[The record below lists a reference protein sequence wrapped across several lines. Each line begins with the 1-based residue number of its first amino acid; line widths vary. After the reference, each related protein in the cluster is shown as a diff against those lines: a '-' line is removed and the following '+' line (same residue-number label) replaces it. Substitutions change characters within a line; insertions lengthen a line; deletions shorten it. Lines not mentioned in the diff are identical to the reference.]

1 MFKTLRVPERAFSLV
16 LWIVSFAF
24 AGFLIGLGDKVIADL
39 PRLDTRLTQDQ
50 FADQNALQR
59 TRAETSR
66 LQARLRDL
74 DDSIA
79 QAQLAQEATR
89 NAYQSAR
96 SAYSNWIATR
106 TATTD
111 ATQDP
116 EVVRRTHELDTLK
129 TRDRESE
136 VAAEALAKERLDAV
150 QLMDATARQQSDLLQ
165 SAQSAYEAA
174 LFRQELRIFGFR
186 LALTLPL
193 LIVAAYLVARKRR
206 SDYWP
211 LMRGF
216 VLFAAFAFFVEL
228 VPYLPSYGGY
238 VRNGV
243 GILMTAAAGHY
254 VIKGMR
260 RYLARRKALEQQS
273 DAERRV
279 AMTPDDAL
287 KKLAAK
293 VCPGCERAILS
304 SDTAPAD
311 FCVHCGLRLF
321 DHCPQCSTRKSMF
334 FRYCPTCGLTAP
346 AAS

>member
-24 AGFLIGLGDKVIADL
+24 AGFLIGLGNKVIADL
-39 PRLDTRLTQDQ
+39 PRLDSRLTQDQ
-50 FADQNALQR
+50 FADQNGLQ
-59 TRAETSR
+59 TSRAETAS
-66 LQARLRDL
+66 LQVRVRDL
-74 DDSIA
+74 DDNIA
-79 QAQLAQEATR
+79 QAQLAEEATR

-116 EVVRRTHELDTLK
+116 EVISRTRELDALK
-129 TRDRESE
+129 TRERAAE
-136 VAAEALAKERLDAV
+136 VAAEALSQQRLDAV
-150 QLMDATARQQSDLLQ
+150 QQMDAAGRRQSDLLQ
-165 SAQSAYEAA
+165 AAQSAYDNA

-293 VCPGCERAILS
+293 VCPGCERPILA
-304 SDTAPAD
+304 SDGTPAD

-321 DHCPQCSTRKSMF
+321 DHCPQCNTRKSMF
-334 FRYCPTCGLTAP
+334 FRYCPTCGLSAP
-346 AAS
+346 VSS

>member
-1 MFKTLRVPERAFSLV
+1 MFKSLRVPERAFSLV
-16 LWIVSFAF
+16 LWVVSLTF
-24 AGFLIGLGDKVIADL
+24 AGFLIGLGNKVIADL
-39 PRLDTRLTQDQ
+39 PRLDSRLTQDQ
-50 FADQNALQR
+50 FADQDALQR
-59 TRAETSR
+59 SRAETTA
-66 LQARLRDL
+66 LQATVRDL
-74 DDSIA
+74 DDNIA
-79 QAQLAQEATR
+79 QARLAEEATR

-106 TATTD
+106 TTTTD

-116 EVVRRTHELDTLK
+116 EVLSRTRDLDTLK
-129 TRDRESE
+129 ARERAAE
-136 VAAEALAKERLDAV
+136 VAAEALSKQRLDAV
-150 QLMDATARQQSDLLQ
+150 QQMDAAARRQSELLE
-165 SAQSAYEAA
+165 SAQSAYDAA
-174 LFRQELRIFGFR
+174 IFRQELRIFGFR

-243 GILMTAAAGHY
+243 GILMTATAGHY

-293 VCPGCERAILS
+293 VCPGCERPILT
-304 SDTAPAD
+304 SDGAPTD

-321 DHCPQCSTRKSMF
+321 DHCPQCNTRKSMF
-334 FRYCPTCGLTAP
+334 FRYCPTCGLSAP
-346 AAS
+346 ASS